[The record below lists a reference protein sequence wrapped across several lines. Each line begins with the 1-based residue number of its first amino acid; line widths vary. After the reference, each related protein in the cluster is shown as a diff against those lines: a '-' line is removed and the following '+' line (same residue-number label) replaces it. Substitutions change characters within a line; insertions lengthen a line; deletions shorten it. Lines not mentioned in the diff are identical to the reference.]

1 MASIS
6 KLAYYRSYLDN
17 ADILE
22 PAQFGRL
29 MKAIGDYGF
38 KGIEPDL
45 SDDKMLLLA
54 WVNIRPSL
62 EVDMANKDSGARGGR
77 GRKPEQPSPV
87 PTLAREASEDA
98 PETSSQEQ
106 EYDFDFIEN
115 NQSLVLE
122 TGVSESPK
130 GGFKLTKSDVD
141 DDVDVDE
148 DVEGDVDVPPSGPT
162 PPGQPVPVTV
172 ASVGNFLWDHG
183 LALDNDGM
191 KRLTT
196 SLASRLLGMDY
207 LDYAFDYLSKKPYGA
222 PGGGKR
228 SWQSMSEAERNNLFF
243 KAVTTWTDME
253 QGYSDSLKKKQACG
267 ASSSDPPPLSAP
279 TCHFC
284 GGKLQVG
291 GGLLACRKCGGYVIH
306 DASGWRLEPFP
317 DVSLSQGF
325 RDSMRKGA

>member
-29 MKAIGDYGF
+29 MKAIGEYGF
-38 KGIEPDL
+38 KGIEPDF
-45 SDDKMLLLA
+45 SDDKMLMLA

-77 GRKPEQPSPV
+77 SRKQEQAPSV
-87 PTLAREASEDA
+87 PALAREAAEESAEI
-98 PETSSQEQ
+98 PSPEQ
-106 EYDFDFIEN
+106 EYNFDTIEN
-115 NQSLVLE
+115 NRTLVVE
-122 TGVSESPK
+122 TGGSETQK

-148 DVEGDVDVPPSGPT
+148 DEEEDVDVPP
-162 PPGQPVPVTV
+162 PGAVTPVTV
-172 ASVGNFLWDHG
+172 AAVGNFLWDHG

-191 KRLTT
+191 KKLTV
-196 SLASRLLGMDY
+196 SLASRLLGMEY
-207 LDYAFDYLSKKPYGA
+207 LDYAFKYISGKSYSTQ
-222 PGGGKR
+222 GGGKR
-228 SWQSMSEAERNNLFF
+228 NWQSMSEAERNNLFF
-243 KAVTTWTDME
+243 KAVTMWTDME
-253 QGYSDSLKKKQACG
+253 QGYSDSLKKKQDCG
-267 ASSSDPPPLSAP
+267 ASAADPPASGPP
-279 TCHFC
+279 VCHFC

-291 GGLLACRKCGGYVIH
+291 GGLSACRNCGGYVIH
-306 DASGWRLEPFP
+306 DAKGWRLDPFP

-325 RDSMRKGA
+325 RDNMRKGA

>member
-6 KLAYYRSYLDN
+6 KLAYYRSYLGN

-29 MKAIGDYGF
+29 MKAIGEYGF
-38 KGIEPDL
+38 KGIEPDF
-45 SDDKMLLLA
+45 SDDKMLMLA

-77 GRKPEQPSPV
+77 SRKPEQAPSVPV
-87 PTLAREASEDA
+87 LAREAAEESAEI
-98 PETSSQEQ
+98 PSPEQ
-106 EYDFDFIEN
+106 EYNFDTIEN
-115 NQSLVLE
+115 NRTLVVE
-122 TGVSESPK
+122 TGVSETQK

-148 DVEGDVDVPPSGPT
+148 DEEEDVDVPPAGTST
-162 PPGQPVPVTV
+162 PVTV
-172 ASVGNFLWDHG
+172 AAVGNFLWDHA

-191 KRLTT
+191 KKLTT
-196 SLASRLLGMDY
+196 SLASRLLGMEY

-243 KAVTTWTDME
+243 KAVTTWSDME
-253 QGYSDSLKKKQACG
+253 QGYGDSLKKKQGAFG
-267 ASSSDPPPLSAP
+267 ASSSDPPPSGYPACP
-279 TCHFC
+279 IC
-284 GGKLQVG
+284 GERLQVAG
-291 GGLLACRKCGGYVIH
+291 DTSACRKCGGYIIR
-306 DASGWRLEPFP
+306 DAHGWRVEPFP
-317 DVSLSQGF
+317 DVSLVQGL
-325 RDSMRKGA
+325 RSSLAKGA

>member
-29 MKAIGDYGF
+29 MKAIGEYGF
-38 KGIEPDL
+38 KGIEPDF
-45 SDDKMLLLA
+45 SDDKMLMLA

-77 GRKPEQPSPV
+77 SRKPEQAPSVPV
-87 PTLAREASEDA
+87 LAREAAEESAEI
-98 PETSSQEQ
+98 PSPEQ
-106 EYDFDFIEN
+106 EYNFDTIEN
-115 NQSLVLE
+115 NRTLVVE
-122 TGVSESPK
+122 TGVSETQK

-148 DVEGDVDVPPSGPT
+148 DEEEDVDVPPAGTST
-162 PPGQPVPVTV
+162 PVTV
-172 ASVGNFLWDHG
+172 AAVGNFLWDHA

-191 KRLTT
+191 KKLTA
-196 SLASRLLGMDY
+196 SLASRLLGMEY
-207 LDYAFDYLSKKPYGA
+207 LDYAFDYVSGKPYSTHS
-222 PGGGKR
+222 GGKR
-228 SWQSMSEAERNNLFF
+228 NWDAMTEAERNNLFF
-243 KAVTTWTDME
+243 KAVTTWSDME
-253 QGYSDSLKKKQACG
+253 QGYRDPLKKKQGAFG
-267 ASSSDPPPLSAP
+267 ASSSDPPPSGAP

-291 GGLLACRKCGGYVIH
+291 GGLSACRNCGGYVIH
-306 DASGWRLEPFP
+306 DAGGWRIDPFP
-317 DVSLSQGF
+317 DVSLSQEF
-325 RDSMRKGA
+325 RSSLAKGA